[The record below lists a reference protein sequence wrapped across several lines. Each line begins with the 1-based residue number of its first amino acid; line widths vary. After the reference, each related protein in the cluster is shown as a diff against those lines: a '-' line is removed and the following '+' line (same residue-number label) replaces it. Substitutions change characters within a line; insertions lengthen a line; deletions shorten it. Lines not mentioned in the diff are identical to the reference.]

1 MGFFKK
7 RAEKEPSYLGLW
19 LSDDR
24 SLPVGYHRLLDSPE
38 VSGCI
43 NRIANIISAST
54 IYLMRNTPNGDVR
67 VKDRLSRFVDVTP
80 WPNVAT
86 RKVWMS
92 WIVAELLGDG
102 DGNAC
107 VLPQVKN
114 GEFCALRPMPAVSL
128 VQDSQTEY
136 VAHWCGRVFEPDDIL
151 HFRLHADSLEPW
163 RGRGVRVQAKKLA
176 DSLIQTSALKDSL
189 SSPDYKPPLIVAVD
203 SDSDLSDE
211 TKREAFRKSFL
222 EDSDKGKPW
231 IIPSHLLSVSQVKPL
246 TLTDLAIKDT
256 MELDKKSVAS
266 IFGVPPFMLGIG
278 SYNKDEF
285 DNFIQTVVIPIC
297 EGIEQELTAKLLVS
311 EERYF
316 QFNRRRLYAY
326 NMKELVEIDLAM
338 SDRGFMSG
346 DEVREDAGRDPA
358 GLNEFRVLENY
369 IPWDMAALQKKLTQ
383 KE

>member
-7 RAEKEPSYLGLW
+7 RVAKETSYLGLW
-19 LSDDR
+19 LSNDR
-24 SLPVGYHRLLDSPE
+24 TLPVGYHRLLDSPE

-54 IYLMRNTPNGDVR
+54 IYLMRNTTDGDVR

-92 WIVAELLGDG
+92 WIVSELLGDG

-114 GEFCALRPMPAVSL
+114 GELCALRPMPAVSL
-128 VQDSQTEY
+128 VPGSQTEY
-136 VAHWCGRVFEPDDIL
+136 VAHWRGRVFEPDDIL
-151 HFRLHADSLEPW
+151 HFRLYADSSEPW
-163 RGRGVRVQAKKLA
+163 RGRGVRVQAQKLA
-176 DSLIQTSALKDSL
+176 DSLVQTNALKDSL

-211 TKREAFRKSFL
+211 GAREAFRKSFL

-278 SYNKDEF
+278 SYNKEEF

-338 SDRGFMSG
+338 SDRGFMNG
-346 DEVREDAGRDPA
+346 DEVREDAGRDPV
-358 GLNEFRVLENY
+358 GLTEFRVLENY

>member
-1 MGFFKK
+1 MGFLKK

-24 SLPVGYHRLLDSPE
+24 SLPAGYHRLLDSPE

-136 VAHWCGRVFEPDDIL
+136 VAHWRGRVFEPDDIL

-211 TKREAFRKSFL
+211 TKREAFRKNFL

-266 IFGVPPFMLGIG
+266 IFGVPPFMLGVG